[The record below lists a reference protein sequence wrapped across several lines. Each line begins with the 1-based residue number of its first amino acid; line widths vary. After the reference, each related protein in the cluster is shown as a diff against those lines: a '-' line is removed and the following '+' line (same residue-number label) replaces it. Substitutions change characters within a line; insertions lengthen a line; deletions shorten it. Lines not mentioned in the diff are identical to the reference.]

1 MANITVR
8 DLPGKTK
15 ETLRVHAAQA
25 GISLE
30 AYARHI
36 LQTASS
42 SDDFKSVNILKISEK
57 YFGAKEGVEFE
68 LPERNSKRQ
77 SVDFD

>member
-8 DLPGKTK
+8 DLPDKTK

-30 AYARHI
+30 AYARYI

-57 YFGAKEGVEFE
+57 YFGAKEGVELE

>member
-8 DLPGKTK
+8 DLPDKTK

-30 AYARHI
+30 AYARYI

-57 YFGAKEGVEFE
+57 YFGAKEGVELE
-68 LPERNSKRQ
+68 LPKRGSKRQ
-77 SVDFD
+77 AADFD

>member
-8 DLPGKTK
+8 DLPDKTK
-15 ETLRVHAAQA
+15 ETLRVHAAQV

-30 AYARHI
+30 AYTRHI

-57 YFGAKEGVEFE
+57 YFGAKEGVELE